1 MLLRADHHLKLEVE
15 VMLHREWD
23 LMVRSPIHEIL
34 ALLQHITMEEEW
46 VEVRTNP
53 YPITTIDQ

>member
-1 MLLRADHHLKLEVE
+1 MLLPVDHHLKLEVE

-34 ALLQHITMEEEW
+34 ALLQHITMEEE
-46 VEVRTNP
+46 
-53 YPITTIDQ
+53 